1 MEKKTEDF
9 KEEYEFIKKFYNS
22 ENLNDMRLD
31 ENLTMKDVYDELQ
44 SKINY
49 KEKEF
54 DLKINEKVIKI
65 KNYRY
70 EAFDLIFQNFEIL
83 ELFIHPITATIK
95 TITKDLKKITFIS
108 AQHYNI
114 ILSKN
119 GILNFLF
126 LLDPIELNKN
136 FNKKK

>member
-95 TITKDLKKITFIS
+95 TITKDLK
-108 AQHYNI
+108 
-114 ILSKN
+114 
-119 GILNFLF
+119 
-126 LLDPIELNKN
+126 
-136 FNKKK
+136 